1 MTHIII
7 TFKTF
12 RPAAMYI
19 EKSYDWGKTW
29 KIYRYFT
36 QDCEKEFPGV
46 SVGNYRRFVKFPPQ
60 QSFALRSAEVPE

>member
-29 KIYRYFT
+29 KIYRYFAH
-36 QDCEKEFPGV
+36 DCAKEFPGV
-46 SVGNYRRFVKFPPQ
+46 TVGNYQRSFFISSST
-60 QSFALRSAEVPE
+60 QSCPHRSPG